1 MIADGIMS
9 IEQKMEMDAA
19 SIVNYIIIRKKAYF
33 CSIHIILQP
42 EPDGKSMKKSSV
54 RSASSWRNIRLLMS
68 FQGKVPIRID
78 GDMLL
83 TCRNLKKERETR
95 TLWQWIESLSFL
107 YASPFEQT
115 VVYYYRAGYRDIQ
128 GIVSR

>member
-19 SIVNYIIIRKKAYF
+19 SIVNYIIIRKKVYF

-42 EPDGKSMKKSSV
+42 EPDGKSMKKSLARSV
-54 RSASSWRNIRLLMS
+54 SFLKDTRLLIS
-68 FQGKVPIRID
+68 FQGKGPIRID
-78 GDMLL
+78 GDLLL
-83 TCRNLKKERETR
+83 TYRNLKKERETR

-107 YASPFEQT
+107 YAPPFEQT
-115 VVYYYRAGYRDIQ
+115 VVYYNRAGYRDIQ
-128 GIVSR
+128 